1 MPDAASAKSVLAQII
16 TADTDGYQLYIPA
29 VSGISFANARS
40 GIRIEAAGGQ
50 REEML
55 SRP

>member
-1 MPDAASAKSVLAQII
+1 MPDAASAKAVAGQIR
-16 TADTDGYQLYIPA
+16 TADIESYQLYTPA
-29 VSGISFANARS
+29 VSGISFANVRN